1 MGSFL
6 DFIIGI
12 RFVVN
17 MGWVTIVNLG
27 FVFDRPGL
35 DTVIS
40 ISSIEGVGIGVSS
53 ASTLIL

>member
-12 RFVVN
+12 RFIIN
-17 MGWVTIVNLG
+17 ISWVTIIGLG
-27 FVFDRPGL
+27 FIFDGL
-35 DTVIS
+35 SLNIVIS

-53 ASTLIL
+53 TSTLVL